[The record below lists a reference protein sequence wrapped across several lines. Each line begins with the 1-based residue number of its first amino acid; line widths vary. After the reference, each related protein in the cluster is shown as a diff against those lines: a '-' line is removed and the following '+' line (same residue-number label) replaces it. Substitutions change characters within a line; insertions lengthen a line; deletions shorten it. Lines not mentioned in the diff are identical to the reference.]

1 LPHTPSARYAYLS
14 KDALVYRH
22 VKSATAE
29 PTGAEKAIP
38 YASLEEV
45 KAPLPAA
52 RVVAAGA

>member
-1 LPHTPSARYAYLS
+1 MS

-22 VKSATAE
+22 VKSATSE